1 MKRLTVYF
9 LFLFITI
16 LLAGCGRQAVA
27 LHKQGTYQYKNSTIE
42 LSKKVRKLDISVD
55 SGKLQI
61 FCWDKPEITCE
72 IKHTV
77 RDKKTDEQ
85 LQKLLN
91 KFSVKST
98 VKDNIC
104 YISVDYDGNIK
115 NSNDIFSEV
124 KLTIPRRINSIELV
138 QEQGSLVVEDK
149 FEGSIKAELE
159 AASAEIK
166 ALYGSMLI
174 HCENGNFR
182 LNSGRLTRASEVKIE
197 KGNIYVKAECEGKS
211 THSFE
216 TRTGNIELTFPVT
229 AAISLDTAGTI
240 SHNQFTGS
248 EGDIKVNAS
257 TKFGKLSINGYI
269 N

>member
-1 MKRLTVYF
+1 MKRLTKYI
-9 LFLFITI
+9 LFLIITI
-16 LLAGCGRQAVA
+16 LFTGCGQQAVT
-27 LHKQGTYQYKNSTIE
+27 LHKQDSYQYKNSTIE
-42 LSKKVRKLDISVD
+42 LNKKVKSLNISVD

-61 FCWDKPEITCE
+61 FCWDKPEISCE

-98 VKDNIC
+98 VKDNTF
-104 YISVDYDGNIK
+104 YISVDYGGKIK
-115 NSNDIFSEV
+115 NSNDILSEI

-138 QEQGSLVVEDK
+138 QQQGSFVVEDK

-166 ALYGSMLI
+166 ALYGSMSVR
-174 HCENGNFR
+174 CENGNVR
-182 LNSGRLTRASEVKIE
+182 LNSGRLTGASEVKIE
-197 KGNIYVKAECEGKS
+197 NGNIYIKAECEDKS
-211 THSFE
+211 VYSFE
-216 TRTGNIELTFPVT
+216 TGTGNIELTFPVT
-229 AAISLDTAGTI
+229 AAISLDTEGTI

-248 EGDIKVNAS
+248 EGDIKVRAN
-257 TKFGKLSINGYI
+257 TKFGKMSINGYI